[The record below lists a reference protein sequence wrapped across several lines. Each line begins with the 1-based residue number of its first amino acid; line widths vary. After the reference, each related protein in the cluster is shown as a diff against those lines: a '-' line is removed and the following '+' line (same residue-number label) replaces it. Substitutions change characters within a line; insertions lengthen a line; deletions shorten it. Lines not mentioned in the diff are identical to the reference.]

1 MRKVFRTEPDINNE
15 LILLD
20 PVLKKIINACGPLE
34 VELSTDYF
42 SFLSRSIIGQQ
53 LSNKVA
59 FVIWNRLLS
68 LIDGEPSPQKLISLE
83 DEKLREIGVSYSK
96 IGYLKNLSS
105 AVLNNEICLDN
116 LEGIENEEIV
126 KNLTKVKGIG
136 QWTAEMFLI
145 FCLGRRDVFSLGDGG
160 LQRSIK
166 WLYRLDE
173 VPKRKQLM
181 QISEKWKPYR
191 TFASLY
197 LWEAINKNLINRNF

>member
-68 LIDGEPSPQKLISLE
+68 LMDGEPSPKKLISLE

-116 LEGIENEEIV
+116 LDGIENEEIV

>member
-68 LIDGEPSPQKLISLE
+68 LMDGEPSPQKLISLE
-83 DEKLREIGVSYSK
+83 DEKLSEIGVSYSK

>member
-68 LIDGEPSPQKLISLE
+68 LMDGEPSPQKLISLE

-105 AVLNNEICLDN
+105 AVLNNEICLEN

>member
-68 LIDGEPSPQKLISLE
+68 LMDGEPSPQKLISLE

-197 LWEAINKNLINRNF
+197 LWEVINKNLINRNF

>member
-1 MRKVFRTEPDINNE
+1 M
-15 LILLD
+15 
-20 PVLKKIINACGPLE
+20 
-34 VELSTDYF
+34 
-42 SFLSRSIIGQQ
+42 
-53 LSNKVA
+53 
-59 FVIWNRLLS
+59 
-68 LIDGEPSPQKLISLE
+68 ISLE

>member
-68 LIDGEPSPQKLISLE
+68 LMDGEPSPQKLISLE

-173 VPKRKQLM
+173 VPKE
-181 QISEKWKPYR
+181 S
-191 TFASLY
+191 
-197 LWEAINKNLINRNF
+197 N

>member
-68 LIDGEPSPQKLISLE
+68 LMDGEPSPQKLISLE

-197 LWEAINKNLINRNF
+197 LWEAINKNLINRNI

>member
-1 MRKVFRTEPDINNE
+1 M
-15 LILLD
+15 
-20 PVLKKIINACGPLE
+20 
-34 VELSTDYF
+34 
-42 SFLSRSIIGQQ
+42 
-53 LSNKVA
+53 
-59 FVIWNRLLS
+59 
-68 LIDGEPSPQKLISLE
+68 DGEPSPQKLISLE

>member
-68 LIDGEPSPQKLISLE
+68 LMDGEPSPQKLISLE

-197 LWEAINKNLINRNF
+197 LWEAITKI

>member
-1 MRKVFRTEPDINNE
+1 M
-15 LILLD
+15 
-20 PVLKKIINACGPLE
+20 
-34 VELSTDYF
+34 
-42 SFLSRSIIGQQ
+42 
-53 LSNKVA
+53 
-59 FVIWNRLLS
+59 
-68 LIDGEPSPQKLISLE
+68 DGEPSPQKLISLE

-197 LWEAINKNLINRNF
+197 LWEVINKNLINRNF

>member
-68 LIDGEPSPQKLISLE
+68 LMDGEPSPQKLISLE

-105 AVLNNEICLDN
+105 AVLNNEICLEN

-197 LWEAINKNLINRNF
+197 LWEVINKNLINRNF

>member
-68 LIDGEPSPQKLISLE
+68 LMDGEPSPQKLISLE
-83 DEKLREIGVSYSK
+83 DEKLREIGASYSK

>member
-1 MRKVFRTEPDINNE
+1 MGNQ
-15 LILLD
+15 
-20 PVLKKIINACGPLE
+20 A
-34 VELSTDYF
+34 S
-42 SFLSRSIIGQQ
+42 
-53 LSNKVA
+53 
-59 FVIWNRLLS
+59 
-68 LIDGEPSPQKLISLE
+68 KLISLE

>member
-1 MRKVFRTEPDINNE
+1 
-15 LILLD
+15 LD

-68 LIDGEPSPQKLISLE
+68 LMDGEPSPQKLISLE